1 MINREIEHICT
12 KTTKYR
18 KQCSKEFSH
27 IQNYDYTVFC
37 IASGALDISTRAIYV
52 DIKYMWWNNLERF
65 TIWSYSNNQNRK
77 KSRRRRR
84 RKQNKTKQIKKLK
97 IKKQIN
103 ETWSSFCP
111 HAYFSY
117 ELHAWSIASFTFSLR
132 WMSMGSSGTVLFLED
147 LLFLPLRPPTFPP
160 ILFNS
165 SSCQYNHTFSL
176 HIHVM

>member
-1 MINREIEHICT
+1 MQPSLIHREIENFCT

-84 RKQNKTKQIKKLK
+84 RKQNKTNQKTKNKKTDQWNLK
-97 IKKQIN
+97 FILSPRILLIWTLCMK
-103 ETWSSFCP
+103 
-111 HAYFSY
+111 H
-117 ELHAWSIASFTFSLR
+117 SIFY
-132 WMSMGSSGTVLFLED
+132 
-147 LLFLPLRPPTFPP
+147 FLPSLNVNGVIWNSTFLGGFTISATEATDIPSNTLQFIQLP
-160 ILFNS
+160 I
-165 SSCQYNHTFSL
+165 
-176 HIHVM
+176 